1 MPTTSTSRTAEQRRA
16 DDVAR
21 AHAIREDADFLARTG
36 VAIYD
41 AAPRLGFRSPKALDK
56 YLRRHGGAAI
66 LAALNRNNMPG
77 IVRATRQ
84 EARAS

>member
-1 MPTTSTSRTAEQRRA
+1 MPRTLTTQRAEQRQRA
-16 DDVAR
+16 DAV
-21 AHAIREDADFLARTG
+21 REDAEWLANTG

-41 AAPRLGFRSPKALDK
+41 AAPRLGFHSPKALDK

-66 LAALNRNNMPG
+66 LAALNRNNRPG
-77 IVRATRQ
+77 IDRTIPQ